1 MQWHYRSK
9 YEELI
14 NFSNHAFYNGYV
26 QIAPNVTPFK
36 EPPSL
41 VWKRIDGRWINQSNE
56 VEALEVV
63 TQLKIRFKNN
73 TGKSVGIITFNAK
86 QQSKVQDMIDNVAVE
101 DEEFRTLYNE
111 LMSRNLD
118 ERLFVKNI
126 ENVQGDERDI
136 IIFSIGY
143 AKMRKEK
150 FITVSGRLTK
160 RRRKSI
166 KCCG

>member
-1 MQWHYRSK
+1 
-9 YEELI
+9 
-14 NFSNHAFYNGYV
+14 
-26 QIAPNVTPFK
+26 
-36 EPPSL
+36 
-41 VWKRIDGRWINQSNE
+41 
-56 VEALEVV
+56 
-63 TQLKIRFKNN
+63 
-73 TGKSVGIITFNAK
+73 
-86 QQSKVQDMIDNVAVE
+86 MIDNVAVE

-150 FITVSGRLTK
+150 YITVSGLLTK
-160 RRRKSI
+160 KAEKI
-166 KCCG
+166 D